1 MLTAEQAQQFRQA
14 DADLDELTIARLL
27 ELLSLLSVTDP
38 REFSQGVFDTLP
50 GLVAELGDVSA
61 LLGASMY
68 ETAREQAGARGRFTV
83 DLADPPG
90 VSQVEKTV
98 RWALAPLF
106 SPRNTLPTVDLEKL
120 LTDRLE
126 AGTPRLV
133 REGGRKTVAENT
145 ARDPAR
151 PKYRRVLSA
160 GSGHCDFCQMLA
172 GRGSVYHS
180 EDSAGAGR
188 HFHDNCHCTVQLE
201 F

>member
-14 DADLDELTIARLL
+14 DADLDELTIDRVL
-27 ELLSLLSVTDP
+27 ELLAMLSVTDP

-68 ETAREQAGARGRFTV
+68 ETAREQAGASGRFTV

-90 VSQVEKTV
+90 VVQVEKTA

-106 SPRNTLPTVDLEKL
+106 SPRNQLPAIDLEKL
-120 LTDRLE
+120 LTDRLT
-126 AGTPRLV
+126 AGAPRLV
-133 REGGRKTVAENT
+133 REGGRKTITENT

-151 PKYRRVLSA
+151 PKYRRVVNSA
-160 GSGHCDFCQMLA
+160 TGCDFCRMLA

-188 HFHDNCHCTVQLE
+188 HFHDNCHCTVQLD

>member
-14 DADLDELTIARLL
+14 DADLDELTIARVL
-27 ELLSLLSVTDP
+27 ELLALLSVTDP

-68 ETAREQAGARGRFTV
+68 ETAREQAGASGRFTV

-90 VSQVEKTV
+90 VVQVEKTA

-106 SPRNTLPTVDLEKL
+106 SPRNQLPAIDLGKL
-120 LTDRLE
+120 LTDRLT
-126 AGTPRLV
+126 AGAPRLV
-133 REGGRKTVAENT
+133 REGGRKTITENT

-151 PKYRRVLSA
+151 PKYRRVVNSA
-160 GSGHCDFCQMLA
+160 TGCDFCRMLA

>member
-14 DADLDELTIARLL
+14 DADLDELTIARVL
-27 ELLSLLSVTDP
+27 ELLALLSVTDP

-68 ETAREQAGARGRFTV
+68 ETAREQAGASGRFTV

-90 VSQVEKTV
+90 VVQVEKTA

-106 SPRNTLPTVDLEKL
+106 SPRNQLPAIDLEKL
-120 LTDRLE
+120 LTDRLT
-126 AGTPRLV
+126 AGAPRLV
-133 REGGRKTVAENT
+133 REGGRKTITENT

-151 PKYRRVLSA
+151 PKYRRVVNSA
-160 GSGHCDFCQMLA
+160 TGCDFCRMLA

-188 HFHDNCHCTVQLE
+188 HFHDNCHCTVQLD

>member
-14 DADLDELTIARLL
+14 DADLDELTIARVL
-27 ELLSLLSVTDP
+27 ELLALLSVTDP

-68 ETAREQAGARGRFTV
+68 ETAREQAGASGRFTV

-90 VSQVEKTV
+90 VVQVEKTA

-106 SPRNTLPTVDLEKL
+106 SPRNQLPAIDLGKL
-120 LTDRLE
+120 LTDRLT
-126 AGTPRLV
+126 AGAPRLV
-133 REGGRKTVAENT
+133 REGGRKTITENT

-151 PKYRRVLSA
+151 PKYRRVVNSA
-160 GSGHCDFCQMLA
+160 TGCDFCRMLA

-188 HFHDNCHCTVQLE
+188 HFHDNCHCTVQLD

>member
-1 MLTAEQAQQFRQA
+1 MLTAEQARQFRQA
-14 DADLDELTIARLL
+14 DSDLDGLTITRVL
-27 ELLSLLSVTDP
+27 ELLSLLTLTDP
-38 REFSQGVFDTLP
+38 REFSAGVFDSLP
-50 GLVAELGDVSA
+50 GLVSELGDVSA

-68 ETAREQAGARGRFTV
+68 ETARDQAGAAGRFTV

-90 VSQVEKTV
+90 VVQVEKTA

-120 LTDRLE
+120 LTDRLT

-133 REGGRKTVAENT
+133 REGGRQTIVENT
-145 ARDPAR
+145 RRDPAR
-151 PKYRRVLSA
+151 PRYRRVVNNPK
-160 GSGHCDFCQMLA
+160 GCDFCRDLA
-172 GRGSVYHS
+172 GRGSVYHT

-188 HFHDNCHCTVQLE
+188 NCHENCHCPVQLD